1 MGAEETN
8 PSPVPIDESAEGKKE
23 PEKPI
28 EGSAEG
34 EKEPEKSIKKGS
46 VEGEKESEK
55 PIESKKGGWLGKAL
69 MFLEGR
75 GVILLLVG
83 VIIIFNLIGRD
94 TKKNVKKIAP
104 HFFESHFPL
113 SSFLVP
119 VSSTKQNERFV
130 WIRIVL
136 KLSKGDVEAIRSDLI
151 GFRSTVFK
159 VILHKK
165 VEELMSYL
173 GRNMLKREIQWKL
186 NERLEGIEVQGIYF
200 VDFLIL

>member
-8 PSPVPIDESAEGKKE
+8 PPSVPIDESAEGKKE

-34 EKEPEKSIKKGS
+34 EKE
-46 VEGEKESEK
+46 SEK
-55 PIESKKGGWLGKAL
+55 PIESKKGGWSGQAL

-83 VIIIFNLIGRD
+83 FLIIFNLIGRD

-104 HFFESHFPL
+104 YLSESHFPL
-113 SSFLVP
+113 SSFLVR
-119 VSSTKQNERFV
+119 VSSANQNERFA

-136 KLSKGDVEAIRSDLI
+136 KLSEGDGEEIRSDLI
-151 GFRSTVFK
+151 GFRSTVFNI
-159 VILHKK
+159 ILHKR

-173 GRNMLKREIQWKL
+173 GRNMLKREIQGKL
-186 NERLEGIEVQGIYF
+186 NKRLEGIEVQGIYF